1 MTFSDFMEGFSFL
14 FICDAICIMVDLIR
28 IRRPNSRLQMCY
40 LQWLGGDERRERIPA
55 LLRARRALDWVC
67 MLLMIACAVF
77 CWYYPVPGGITG
89 LCICAARQPVKGLIH
104 RVYTGQFVMK
114 VPEFSD

>member
-1 MTFSDFMEGFSFL
+1 
-14 FICDAICIMVDLIR
+14 MVDLIR
-28 IRRPNSRLQMCY
+28 IQRPNSRLQMCY

-104 RVYTGQFVMK
+104 RVYTGQFVIK